1 MKRLKDILKQQA
13 ERATGARGAIVTVV
27 GGYFI
32 YMAFKMLENTRT
44 GVSSMS
50 MPLTV
55 TLMSVML
62 LAGGLVI
69 AYGGFLFTAGW
80 NNEKKR
86 MAGDDRNDSDDN
98 EKGEEEP

>member
-1 MKRLKDILKQQA
+1 MKRFKELLNEQA
-13 ERATGARGAIVTVV
+13 KRATGARGAIVTVV

-32 YMAFKMLENTRT
+32 YMALQMLKNTKS
-44 GVSSMS
+44 GASSMS

-55 TLMSVML
+55 TLMCVML

-69 AYGGFLFTAGW
+69 AYGGFLFLSGW

-86 MAGDDRNDSDDN
+86 TTGDGQEEYDGN
-98 EKGEEEP
+98 EEEEP